1 MTYSPEC
8 SCGLES
14 AGCLYP
20 RCPQG
25 EWKTCMAC
33 GGIGQGVSE
42 HENCIVC
49 QGSGVVRADA
59 ELTADR
65 RRRP

>member
-25 EWKTCMAC
+25 EWDTCPDCNGAGGDNQHMVC
-33 GGIGQGVSE
+33 GRCE
-42 HENCIVC
+42 
-49 QGSGVVRADA
+49 GSGVIRSNRSNA
-59 ELTADR
+59 EIAGK
-65 RRRP
+65 